1 MTHQTNHK
9 RLYNII
15 IIVFF
20 VIVAITLLA
29 MSFAYSSIRPII
41 YGIAIA
47 YIFKPMCNAY
57 YRWFYLL
64 FSKKFTI
71 SRSRKA
77 AHAVSIV
84 CTYLTWGLIIYIFV
98 LLVLPEVVEGAV
110 RSFNSIPQLGHD
122 IDDYIMDQLSG
133 NEKLCKLYQNAKDEA
148 YKYIKENTDIS
159 KLSNFLADIAGSVI
173 SGVVET
179 FTFLF
184 NFFIGLIVSVYV
196 LIGRR
201 RLGAQA
207 KLILK
212 SVFSKKASDLILEE
226 VKFADRMFS
235 KYFGGRI
242 IDRVILGILCAILC
256 VIFGIPYAMLI
267 SVIVGVANIIPFFGQ
282 YIGLVPTFIIVF
294 AVSPFKALIYL
305 VIMVILLQI
314 DGNVIAPKIQGNSTG
329 LSSFW
334 VLFAILLF
342 GGLFGFVGMFIGV
355 PIFAVIYDIFGKLMR
370 FCLHKR
376 GEHEELKTY
385 ENEYLTDIDE
395 DAETFFKRKMAEW
408 REELQK
414 RTKNNREA
422 EALETAEAVKGSEK
436 PKSAKRKTGKTSSG
450 TSKKKR
456 ITRSSKKKEPDD
468 VVDGV
473 ELTQVTFSD
482 EGHE

>member
-98 LLVLPEVVEGAV
+98 LLVLPQVVESIINIG
-110 RSFNSIPQLGHD
+110 NSIPAMFASLNSFVNSTLDGHPMMLKYYKVF
-122 IDDYIMDQLSG
+122 IAAVEDYITT
-133 NEKLCKLYQNAKDEA
+133 
-148 YKYIKENTDIS
+148 NTDKITDV
-159 KLSNFLADIAGSVI
+159 LTDLAG
-173 SGVVET
+173 GVWDMVVVT

-235 KYFGGRI
+235 KYFVGRI
-242 IDRVILGILCAILC
+242 IDSVILGILCAILC

-294 AVSPFKALIYL
+294 AVSPVKALIYL
-305 VIMVILLQI
+305 VMMVILLQI

-385 ENEYLTDIDE
+385 EKEYLSDDDE

-408 REELQK
+408 REEFQK
-414 RTKNNREA
+414 RTQNNREA